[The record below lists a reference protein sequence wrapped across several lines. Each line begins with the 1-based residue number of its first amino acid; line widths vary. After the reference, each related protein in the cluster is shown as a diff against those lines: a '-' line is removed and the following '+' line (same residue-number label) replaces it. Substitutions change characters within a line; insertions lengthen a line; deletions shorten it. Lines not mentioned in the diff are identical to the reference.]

1 MKYTVVTPV
10 LHEGKMIESGSIEL
24 DEERG
29 SVLCDRGVL
38 RAYKARGKAKPKDD
52 APAKSEKPAKKKAS
66 K

>member
-10 LHEGKMIESGSIEL
+10 LHEGKMIESGSIDL

-29 SVLCDRGVL
+29 AILCDRGVL

-52 APAKSEKPAKKKAS
+52 APEKPKPAKKKAS